1 MLNFKEKLPHIRLM
15 VFDIDGVLTDGSVI
29 CYENGSQVRTMN
41 IKDGFA
47 LQYAVKKGFIIA
59 IISGGY
65 SEGAKQRLEKL
76 GISRIFMSVEE
87 KLPILQQLT
96 IEMGINPE
104 QVLYMGDDLPDFPCM
119 KWAGIP
125 VCPADA
131 AHEIR
136 SISDYITTAAGG
148 KGAAR
153 EVIEQVM
160 RAQHKWAGEDAYLW

>member
-1 MLNFKEKLPHIRLM
+1 MNFKEKLPHVRMLC
-15 VFDIDGVLTDGSVI
+15 FDIDGVLTDGSVI

-47 LQYAVKKGFIIA
+47 LQYAIKKGLLIA
-59 IISGGY
+59 IISGGF
-65 SEGAKQRLEKL
+65 SEGAKMRLQKL
-76 GISRIFMSVEE
+76 GITQIHMNVEE
-87 KLPILQQLT
+87 KLPLLQKLS
-96 IEMGINPE
+96 IETGIPPAE
-104 QVLYMGDDLPDFPCM
+104 VLYMGDDLPDFPCM
-119 KWAGIP
+119 RWVGLP
-125 VCPADA
+125 VCPSDA

-136 SISDYITTAAGG
+136 AISDYITTARGG